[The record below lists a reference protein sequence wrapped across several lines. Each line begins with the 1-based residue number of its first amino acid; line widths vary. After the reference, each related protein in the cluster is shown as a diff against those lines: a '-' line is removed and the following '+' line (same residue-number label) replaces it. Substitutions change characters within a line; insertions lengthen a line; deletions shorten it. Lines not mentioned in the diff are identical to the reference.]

1 MSNPPVPPATCPVC
15 QTPINRLRIAVM
27 GGGRPR
33 INCKNCGTVLRPHPT
48 MHRIWSILSFI
59 VFFGLLLLIIRV
71 ARFIILLKVVLI
83 MGVGVLMLA
92 FYSSFMTFEKAS

>member
-1 MSNPPVPPATCPVC
+1 
-15 QTPINRLRIAVM
+15 
-27 GGGRPR
+27 
-33 INCKNCGTVLRPHPT
+33 